1 MSPGLKASAILRRVE
16 ELLNRARS
24 TPTPAQRTSQE
35 LSRRNFLQLSAL
47 AGAAASL
54 TEGRPVRTPRPEIAP
69 TGDPTEATVA
79 DLQAAMTAGQLN
91 AISLVN
97 FYQTRIATLDQK
109 GPKVNS
115 IIEVNPDAQA
125 IALQLDAERRA
136 GRVRGPLHGI
146 PIVLKDNVD
155 TGDSM
160 QTAAGSL
167 GLVGTPP
174 TRDST
179 VAAKLR
185 AAGAVILGKTTLS
198 EWANFRG
205 FSSSSG
211 WSGRGGQ
218 CNNPYAIDRNPCG
231 SSSGSGAAA
240 SANFAAVSIGTETD
254 GSIVCPANANGVVGI
269 KPTVGLVS
277 RAGVV
282 PISHTQDTVGPHA
295 RTVADAAAVLGAI
308 VSRTADPRDPATGTS
323 PLGKSGQARP
333 TLPVDYTQFVNPD
346 GLRGARIG
354 VAREFEGFSSKL
366 DAVFEDAL
374 SAIQSAG
381 ATLVDVTFP
390 HFGEIFSGNPEF
402 VVLLFDFQI
411 DLKKYLAT
419 RSGVPLAG
427 GDIAAAI
434 AFNNAH
440 AAQELQFFGQEIFEL
455 TATFSTDPNAVQPG
469 FGMSYN
475 DALAADRLFGATE
488 GIDQLLTQNNLHAI
502 VAPTDNPAWPT
513 DLINGDHFVIGTS
526 GPAAIVGYPIINVP
540 MGFVFGVPVGISF
553 MGTAFSEPMLITLA
567 SGFEHV
573 TQARRTPQFLRTL
586 PFDTTGLPSR
596 VRPVRRGPQRVV
608 PRFM

>member
-390 HFGEIFSGNPEF
+390 HFGEIFSGGPEF

-411 DLKKYLAT
+411 DLKNYLAT

-596 VRPVRRGPQRVV
+596 VRPVRRGSHRAMP
-608 PRFM
+608 MHL

>member
-35 LSRRNFLQLSAL
+35 LSRRNFLELSAL

-54 TEGRPVRTPRPEIAP
+54 TGGRPVRTPRPEIAP

-185 AAGAVILGKTTLS
+185 AAGAVMLGKTTLS

-308 VSRTADPRDPATGTS
+308 VSRTADPRDPATGTN

-381 ATLVDVTFP
+381 ATLVDVSFP
-390 HFGEIFSGNPEF
+390 HFDDIFSGGPEF

-411 DLKKYLAT
+411 DLKNYLAT

-475 DALAADRLFGATE
+475 DALAKDRLFGATE

-596 VRPVRRGPQRVV
+596 VRPVRRGSHRAMP
-608 PRFM
+608 MHL

>member
-16 ELLNRARS
+16 ELLNRARP
-24 TPTPAQRTSQE
+24 TPTPAQRTSQQ

-91 AISLVN
+91 AISRVN

-218 CNNPYAIDRNPCG
+218 RNNPYAIDRNPCG

-282 PISHTQDTVGPHA
+282 PISHTQDTVGPHP
-295 RTVADAAAVLGAI
+295 RTVADATAVLGAI
-308 VSRTADPRDPATGTS
+308 VSRTADLRDPATGTS
-323 PLGKSGQARP
+323 PLGKSGQARA
-333 TLPVDYTQFVNPD
+333 TLPPDYTQFINPD
-346 GLRGARIG
+346 GLMEAPLG
-354 VAREFEGFSSKL
+354 VPREVEGVSPKL
-366 DAVFEDAL
+366 DAVFEAAL
-374 SAIQSAG
+374 SAMQDAG
-381 ATLVDVTFP
+381 AILVDVTFP
-390 HFGEIFSGNPEF
+390 HFGDIFSGNPEF

-411 DLKKYLAT
+411 DLKNYLPT

-427 GDIAAAI
+427 GDLAAAI
-434 AFNNAH
+434 TFNKAN

-455 TATFSTDPNAVQPG
+455 AATFSTDPNAVQPG
-469 FGMSYN
+469 FGMSVN
-475 DALAADRLFGATE
+475 QALASDKLFGATE
-488 GIDQLLTQNNLHAI
+488 GIDQLLTQNNLQAI

-513 DLINGDHFVIGTS
+513 DLIN
-526 GPAAIVGYPIINVP
+526 
-540 MGFVFGVPVGISF
+540 
-553 MGTAFSEPMLITLA
+553 
-567 SGFEHV
+567 
-573 TQARRTPQFLRTL
+573 
-586 PFDTTGLPSR
+586 
-596 VRPVRRGPQRVV
+596 
-608 PRFM
+608 

>member
-596 VRPVRRGPQRVV
+596 VRPVRRGSHRAMP
-608 PRFM
+608 MHL

>member
-54 TEGRPVRTPRPEIAP
+54 TGGRPVRTPRPEIAP

-596 VRPVRRGPQRVV
+596 VRPVRRGSHRAMP
-608 PRFM
+608 MHL

>member
-354 VAREFEGFSSKL
+354 VAREFEGFSPKL

-390 HFGEIFSGNPEF
+390 HFGDIFSGNPEF

-411 DLKKYLAT
+411 DLKNYLAT

-427 GDIAAAI
+427 GDMAAAI
-434 AFNNAH
+434 AFDNAH
-440 AAQELQFFGQEIFEL
+440 SAQELQFFGQEIFEL
-455 TATFSTDPNAVQPG
+455 AATFSTDPNAVQPG
-469 FGMSYN
+469 FGMSVN
-475 DALAADRLFGATE
+475 QALASDKLFGATE
-488 GIDQLLTQNNLHAI
+488 GIDLLLTQNNLHAI

-513 DLINGDHFVIGTS
+513 DLINGDHFAIGS
-526 GPAAIVGYPIINVP
+526 SSPAAIVGYPIINVP

-553 MGTAFSEPMLITLA
+553 MGTPNTKPIGTLMIGDRK
-567 SGFEHV
+567 STRLNSSHLV
-573 TQARRTPQFLRTL
+573 SRM
-586 PFDTTGLPSR
+586 PSSA
-596 VRPVRRGPQRVV
+596 
-608 PRFM
+608 

>member
-35 LSRRNFLQLSAL
+35 LSRRNFLELSAL

-54 TEGRPVRTPRPEIAP
+54 TGGRPVRTPRPEIAP

-185 AAGAVILGKTTLS
+185 AAGAVMLGKTTLS

-254 GSIVCPANANGVVGI
+254 GSIVCPANASGVVGI

-381 ATLVDVTFP
+381 ATLVDVSFP
-390 HFGEIFSGNPEF
+390 HFGDIFSGGPEF

-411 DLKKYLAT
+411 DLKNYLAT

-596 VRPVRRGPQRVV
+596 VRPVRRGSHRAMP
-608 PRFM
+608 MHL

>member
-553 MGTAFSEPMLITLA
+553 MGTAFSEPTLIELA
-567 SGFEHV
+567 AGFEHV